1 VASSAPGPGP
11 EPVGITV
18 YGCEPDEAEAFA
30 TMSPRFGIV
39 PTLVR
44 GPAAET
50 SVLAV
55 PGGRGASVS
64 HKSPVP
70 GPVLRALRAAGV
82 EHLSTRSIG
91 VDHIDLAA
99 ADALGLTVDNV
110 VYPPDGVADHTLM
123 LILMAIRHAK
133 AVIRAA
139 DRHDFRA
146 GARGQD
152 LRDLT
157 VGVVG
162 AGHIGAA
169 VITRL
174 RAFGGRVLAASH
186 SRGLGVVADFVAL
199 ADLLRASDV
208 VTLHVPLNART
219 HHLIGPAQLAAMKP
233 GAILVNTGR
242 GALVDTGALLAA
254 LEGGRLGGAALDVL
268 EGEEGIFSAVGPTSA
283 VHHHPYL
290 ARLQRLPNVVI
301 TPHTAYY
308 TGRALHATV
317 EQTLLKRLRFE
328 RNRTDEEAH
337 DRRRVRGLLRGA

>member
-1 VASSAPGPGP
+1 
-11 EPVGITV
+11 V
-18 YGCEPDEAEAFA
+18 YGCDPDEADLFHALA
-30 TMSPRFGIV
+30 PRFGVV
-39 PTLVR
+39 PTTSRVPVSEASITR
-44 GPAAET
+44 AAGNRSI
-50 SVLAV
+50 SV
-55 PGGRGASVS
+55 G
-64 HKSPVP
+64 HKSEVT
-70 GPVLRALRAAGV
+70 GPILRELRRAGV

-99 ADALGLTVDNV
+99 ADALGITVDNV

-133 AVIRAA
+133 AVVRAA

-162 AGHIGAA
+162 VGHIGAA

-174 RAFGGRVLAASH
+174 RAFGGRVLGASH
-186 SRGLGVVADFVAL
+186 TRRPGVVADFVAL

-268 EGEEGIFSAVGPTSA
+268 EGEEGIFSAGGPTSA
-283 VHHHPYL
+283 ARHHPYL
-290 ARLQRLPNVVI
+290 ARLQRLPNVVV

-317 EQTLLKRLRFE
+317 EQTLLQRLRFE
-328 RNRTDEEAH
+328 RNRTHEEAH